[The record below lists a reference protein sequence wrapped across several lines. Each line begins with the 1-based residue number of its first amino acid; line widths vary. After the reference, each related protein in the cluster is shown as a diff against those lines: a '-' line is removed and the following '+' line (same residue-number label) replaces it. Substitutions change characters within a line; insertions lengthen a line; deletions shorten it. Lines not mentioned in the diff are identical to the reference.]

1 MMNQIHFPT
10 GMNTPTLFYGFLA
23 WVFCAATACDAKP
36 IVEPA
41 KPASQATV
49 ETNLNQM
56 ILDQLAQM
64 PHGGGYATTT
74 EATGKL
80 TEAVKAVSSGTG
92 LSLKP
97 DLAQPSYCS
106 GATYMVFLKVVD
118 QLVKTKRL
126 QVPAKLQQTLAVTRQ
141 LDGVGVWGRW
151 NANGPGT
158 ARLFFEL
165 GLGRNFVG
173 LEHARPGDFLKV
185 WWNEFVGKQERG
197 HSVIFLGR
205 TKTAEG
211 ECIRFWS
218 SNDPDGMGEKT
229 VPVTKIMRAL
239 VSRFENPSG
248 LARLGS
254 LPAKDKFLASM
265 LTRDCGPD
273 EFLRMIGISGQK
285 TSTSAAAPE
294 VQVPITVNSATET
307 TTTLETTEE
316 PLDKAFE
323 GSVYASYNRLSKLEI
338 VRLAQYRMRYDGFYR
353 GLMDATMSAETKAA
367 LMAWQRYKKLEATG
381 TFTAQTIHG
390 LGLDDL
396 REIPP
401 LSKESTGEAVAT
413 PIRSN

>member
-1 MMNQIHFPT
+1 
-10 GMNTPTLFYGFLA
+10 MNTPLLLCGSLA
-23 WVFCAATACDAKP
+23 WIIGATTTCDAKP
-36 IVEPA
+36 VIEPVR
-41 KPASQATV
+41 PAAQATV

-56 ILDQLAQM
+56 VLDQLPQM

-80 TEAVKAVSSGTG
+80 TEAVKAVSTGTG

-97 DLAQPSYCS
+97 NLAQPSYCS
-106 GATYMVFLKVVD
+106 GATYLVFLKVVD

-126 QVPAKLQQTLAVTRQ
+126 QLPAKLQQSLAVTRQ

-158 ARLFFEL
+158 ARFFYEL

-239 VSRFENPSG
+239 VSRFENPAG

-265 LTRDCGPD
+265 LTRDCGED
-273 EFLRMIGISGQK
+273 EFLRLIGISGQK
-285 TSTSAAAPE
+285 TSSAGSPE
-294 VQVPITVNSATET
+294 IQVPITITNSTETPTALET
-307 TTTLETTEE
+307 TTDS
-316 PLDKAFE
+316 LDKAFE
-323 GSVYASYNRLSKLEI
+323 GSVYARYNRLSKLEI
-338 VRLAQYRMRYDGFYR
+338 VRLAQYRLRYDGHYR
-353 GLMDATMSAETKAA
+353 GLMDATMSAEFKAA
-367 LMAWQRYKKLEATG
+367 LTAWQRFKKLEPTG
-381 TFTAQTIHG
+381 TFTAETIHG

-401 LSKESTGEAVAT
+401 INKESSGEAVAT
-413 PIRSN
+413 PIKSN